1 MDEPKNEVSHTS
13 CKHCGWIGKHL
24 LQHLRHS
31 KICKQMEDVNE
42 LRRQN
47 EEKRKT
53 RKRKYCKAYDLE
65 RKEKKKQYYQE
76 NKKIKIDYQQD
87 YDVKNKEKR
96 KVYNEKNKDKQKSYQ
111 KKYYQENKGNR
122 QIRKKFMKCYV
133 RSKETTNHWCCP
145 TTFSFR
151 RNALEAFLTPA
162 AKHMFEHSV
171 GQGYC
176 CEGNNYIIDWNGEDF
191 RECSSIWKKNYIELI
206 PPFQKEPTL
215 SNRTITAHQID
226 HDVKNETCL
235 QCGNKLIKLCN
246 VNRLQC
252 HICYAAKCFI
262 CKSNVDPDIYKA
274 YKHFW
279 VKNFNNFVPGLCS
292 YFENS
297 EKADKLLNDTCASCE

>member
-96 KVYNEKNKDKQKSYQ
+96 KVYNEKKKINK
-111 KKYYQENKGNR
+111 
-122 QIRKKFMKCYV
+122 
-133 RSKETTNHWCCP
+133 
-145 TTFSFR
+145 
-151 RNALEAFLTPA
+151 
-162 AKHMFEHSV
+162 
-171 GQGYC
+171 
-176 CEGNNYIIDWNGEDF
+176 
-191 RECSSIWKKNYIELI
+191 
-206 PPFQKEPTL
+206 
-215 SNRTITAHQID
+215 NRTRKNITR
-226 HDVKNETCL
+226 K
-235 QCGNKLIKLCN
+235 IKE
-246 VNRLQC
+246 
-252 HICYAAKCFI
+252 I
-262 CKSNVDPDIYKA
+262 
-274 YKHFW
+274 
-279 VKNFNNFVPGLCS
+279 
-292 YFENS
+292 
-297 EKADKLLNDTCASCE
+297 DKLGKNS